1 LDFLIIFYREGKH
14 QCDCKHNTAGLECE
28 RCLPF
33 HYDRPWARATPRDAN
48 ECIGKLL
55 FIINIFIFKNLK
67 LKLSKQKQQQ
77 QKLLELKISLKHV
90 SFF

>member
-1 LDFLIIFYREGKH
+1 MNREGKY

-48 ECIGKLL
+48 ECIGKPFYHRYTLSTLSFKKKQL
-55 FIINIFIFKNLK
+55 FILCYTPPSPPKNGQTMK
-67 LKLSKQKQQQ
+67 
-77 QKLLELKISLKHV
+77 EYRKI
-90 SFF
+90 

>member
-1 LDFLIIFYREGKH
+1 MLFNSRCKSLIILNLNPKTREGKY

-48 ECIGKLL
+48 ECIGK
-55 FIINIFIFKNLK
+55 FFSI
-67 LKLSKQKQQQ
+67 KLS
-77 QKLLELKISLKHV
+77 H
-90 SFF
+90 

>member
-1 LDFLIIFYREGKH
+1 MNREGKY

-48 ECIGKLL
+48 ECIGKYTKDLINFISLL
-55 FIINIFIFKNLK
+55 FHFIKIIMNYEGQIIEKT
-67 LKLSKQKQQQ
+67 Q
-77 QKLLELKISLKHV
+77 LELKYKKK
-90 SFF
+90 